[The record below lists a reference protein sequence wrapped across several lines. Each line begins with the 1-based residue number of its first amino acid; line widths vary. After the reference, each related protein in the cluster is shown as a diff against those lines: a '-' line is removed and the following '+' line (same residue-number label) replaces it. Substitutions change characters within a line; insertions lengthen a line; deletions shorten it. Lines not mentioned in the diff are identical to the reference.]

1 MAKAYRRRNYFVL
14 KNFQTRFILPFL
26 AASFLANI
34 IAVTLFIIL
43 ARKKIDSVLFSMRL
57 PVTSAGVLLSQ
68 PAFIAC
74 IIAAVA
80 VSLLF
85 LVVFHAMYQKIEGSL
100 RYLGV
105 DLHKIS
111 AGNLGFRVTL
121 RENDEFK
128 DFAEKINSMA
138 GELSSRFKALKDQAE
153 DLSKIAETLKN
164 PHDPAKT
171 PAVRLGIK
179 RAVNSL
185 EEQIKVFKL

>member
-43 ARKKIDSVLFSMRL
+43 AKKKIDSVLFSMRL
-57 PVTSAGVLLSQ
+57 PVTSAGVLLLQ

-85 LVVFHAMYQKIEGSL
+85 LVVFHAMYQKIDDSL
-100 RYLGV
+100 RYLGA

-111 AGNLGFRVTL
+111 ADNLGFRVTL
-121 RENDEFK
+121 RENDEFR

-138 GELSSRFKALKDQAE
+138 GELSNRFKALKDQAE
-153 DLSKIAETLKN
+153 NMAKAAEALKN
-164 PHDPAKT
+164 PPDPAKT
-171 PAVRLGIK
+171 PAARLGIK
-179 RAVNSL
+179 RAANSL
-185 EEQIKVFKL
+185 EEQVKAFKL

>member
-85 LVVFHAMYQKIEGSL
+85 LVVFHAMYQKIDDSL
-100 RYLGV
+100 RYLGA
-105 DLHKIS
+105 DLQRIS

-121 RENDEFK
+121 RENDEFR
-128 DFAEKINSMA
+128 DFGEKINSMA
-138 GELSSRFKALKDQAE
+138 GELGNRFQAFKDQAE
-153 DLSKIAETLKN
+153 NMAKVAETLKN
-164 PHDPAKT
+164 PPDPSKT
-171 PAVRLGIK
+171 PAARLAIK
-179 RAVNSL
+179 RATDSL
-185 EEQIKVFKL
+185 EEQIKAFKL